1 MRQQQKMF
9 RIIDSYYLNVFLYL
23 LEIFIFFSKN
33 GIYKGLYN
41 KFTIFF
47 FTEKFQQ
54 AGYTL
59 YI

>member
-1 MRQQQKMF
+1 M
-9 RIIDSYYLNVFLYL
+9 IDSYYLNVFLYL
-23 LEIFIFFSKN
+23 LEIFIFFIRN